1 MIALLFMTANF
12 LPVHD
17 QHTLHTFICVAQPM
31 AFQGEFRFELF
42 TTQIAEMMT
51 LRVVSVHVSLQ
62 VAPIAT

>member
-1 MIALLFMTANF
+1 MIANF
-12 LPVHD
+12 LPFHD
-17 QHTLHTFICVAQPM
+17 QRILNHTLRTFICVAQPV

-42 TTQIAEMMT
+42 TAQIAEMMT